1 MSPET
6 AGRGIVAAGI
16 DVGNSTTEIVLG
28 LLTPLGV
35 RLIGAGR
42 APTRRAKGST
52 ASLDGAVALVRRL
65 ERQHDVR
72 VERAAAAPLRPV
84 HTGTAALPESRPGTG
99 RLRVV
104 AVGSGTAGGSG
115 AAVGRPHLLVPGS
128 APDGADPLVAVV
140 PAGTGFRAAV
150 DLLQPLARAGR
161 LAAVVLA
168 DDEAVLVAN
177 RLPTAV
183 PVVDE
188 VDVPA
193 ALAAELLVVEVAADG
208 RPLRSLADPLRLSR
222 LLALD
227 PAELGDAVALADGL
241 SDATNAVVALGT
253 PGEPEAAGAAGWL
266 DLGAGRQEF
275 ASGLA
280 ALRAGPVGLVS
291 SYALPPELTVHDVDD
306 LWAVDLADVS
316 TQVLA
321 RRSTV
326 GRPVTVASLRGDT
339 PCADPSAA
347 LAERLGVAVLVAGS
361 EAEAARAGA
370 LTTPG
375 ATPDA
380 VVVDLGGGTV
390 DTVSAGAAVVAAG
403 GGELLTLSVAG
414 LAGVTAAAA
423 EHVKRGPAHRVEA
436 PQVLLAEDGTR
447 TFLDRPTPREAVGS
461 LVVSGPA
468 GWLPFHR
475 TLAPGEWRALRLR
488 LKVELLGVNVARAL
502 RTLDVAPRTVVVV
515 GGPAGDD
522 EVLAAV
528 TGALPA
534 GTAVGRGDAAGVLG
548 HRYCVAWGLLTGL
561 AG

>member
-1 MSPET
+1 MSRGA
-6 AGRGIVAAGI
+6 AGAGTVAAGI
-16 DVGNSTTEIVLG
+16 DVGNSTTEVVLG
-28 LLTPLGV
+28 RLTPEGV
-35 RLIGAGR
+35 QLLGAGR
-42 APTRRAKGST
+42 TPTRRAKGSP
-52 ASLDGAVALVRRL
+52 ASLDAAVALVRRL
-65 ERQHDVR
+65 ERQHQVR
-72 VERAAAAPLRPV
+72 VELAAAAPLRPV
-84 HTGTAALPESRPGTG
+84 HTGTAVLPETRPGTG
-99 RLRVV
+99 RLRLV
-104 AVGSGTAGGSG
+104 AVGAGTAGGAG
-115 AAVGRPHLLVPGS
+115 AAVGRPYPVS
-128 APDGADPLVAVV
+128 SSRVPDGTDPLVAVV

-150 DLLQPLARAGR
+150 ALLLPLARAGR

-177 RLPTAV
+177 RLPSRV

-188 VDVPA
+188 VDVVA
-193 ALAAELLVVEVAADG
+193 ALAAELLVVEVSADN
-208 RPLRSLADPLRLSR
+208 RPLRTLPDPLRLSR

-227 PAELGDAVALADGL
+227 AGELGDAVALADGL
-241 SDATNAVVALGT
+241 VDATNAVVALGA
-253 PGEPEAAGAAGWL
+253 PAGPPAADAAGWL
-266 DLGAGRQEF
+266 ALAGTRHDVTR
-275 ASGLA
+275 GLA
-280 ALRAGPVGLVS
+280 GLRAGQVGLTT
-291 SYALPPELTVHDVDD
+291 SYALPPDLTAHDVDD
-306 LWAVDLADVS
+306 LWAVDLAAVS

-326 GRPVTVASLRGDT
+326 GRPITMASLRGDAPT
-339 PCADPSAA
+339 SNPCGA
-347 LAERLGVAVLVAGS
+347 LAERLQVGVQVDVS

-390 DTVSAGAAVVAAG
+390 DTVSARAAVVAAG

-414 LAGVTAAAA
+414 LAGITAAAA

-447 TFLDRPTPREAVGS
+447 SFLDLPAPREAVGS
-461 LVVSGPA
+461 LVVTGPA

-488 LKVELLGVNVARAL
+488 LKVDLLGANVARAL
-502 RTLDVAPRTVVVV
+502 RTLDVAPGTVVVV

-528 TGALPA
+528 TGALPP
-534 GTAVGRGDAAGVLG
+534 GTAVGRGDAGGLLG
-548 HRYCVAWGLLTGL
+548 HRYCVAWGLLSGL
-561 AG
+561 RR

>member
-1 MSPET
+1 M
-6 AGRGIVAAGI
+6 R
-16 DVGNSTTEIVLG
+16 VGLATV
-28 LLTPLGV
+28 
-35 RLIGAGR
+35 
-42 APTRRAKGST
+42 
-52 ASLDGAVALVRRL
+52 
-65 ERQHDVR
+65 
-72 VERAAAAPLRPV
+72 APLRPV
-84 HTGTAALPESRPGTG
+84 HTGTAELPESRPGTG
-99 RLRVV
+99 RLHVV

-115 AAVGRPHLLVPGS
+115 AAVGRPHLLAAGP
-128 APDGADPLVAVV
+128 APDGAEPLVAVV

-150 DLLQPLARAGR
+150 ELLLPLARAGR

-177 RLPTAV
+177 RLPATV

-193 ALAAELLVVEVAADG
+193 ALAAELLVVEVAVDG
-208 RPLRSLADPLRLSR
+208 RPLQSLPDPLRLSR

-227 PAELGDAVALADGL
+227 SAELGDAVALAGGL
-241 SDATNAVVALGT
+241 ADATNAVVALGAAAAAR
-253 PGEPEAAGAAGWL
+253 PEGASGWL
-266 DLGAGRQEF
+266 DLGTGRLGF
-275 ASGLA
+275 ATGLA
-280 ALRAGPVGLVS
+280 ALRTGPVGLAEA
-291 SYALPPELTVHDVDD
+291 YALPPELTAYDVDD

-326 GRPVTVASLRGDT
+326 GRPVTLASLRRDA
-339 PCADPSAA
+339 PCSDPSAG
-347 LAERLGVAVLVAGS
+347 LAERLQIDVRLAGS
-361 EAEAARAGA
+361 EADAARAGA

-390 DTVSAGAAVVAAG
+390 DTVSARAAVVAAG

-414 LAGVTAAAA
+414 LAGITAAAA

-436 PQVLLAEDGTR
+436 PQVLLAEDGAR
-447 TFLDRPTPREAVGS
+447 SFLDRPTPRETVGS
-461 LVVSGPA
+461 LVVTGPA

-488 LKVELLGVNVARAL
+488 LKVDLLGANVARAL

-534 GTAVGRGDAAGVLG
+534 GTAVGRGDAAGLLG

-561 AG
+561 PD